1 MIQTDVVILG
11 AGAAGLMCAIEASKR
26 GRRVA
31 ILEHNREIGAK
42 IRISGGGKCNFT
54 NRSVTVDN
62 YLSNNQHF
70 ATSALSRFTPQDFLQ
85 MIESHNIAYSER
97 DHGQLFCRD
106 SAAQIIDMLTKEC
119 TSRGVSIITGCQIG
133 DIAKETSFIV
143 STKMEEFQSES
154 LVVATGGLSVPTLG
168 ATDTGFRIAKNF
180 GMEIVTPRP
189 ALAPLVFGNSEA
201 TIFNKLSGI
210 SAVAE
215 VTCKR
220 TTFCEAVLI
229 THHGLSGPAILQ
241 ISSYWREG
249 DALNVDFFPGIDVMS
264 ILIEGSQGKK
274 KLSTLLSHV
283 VSARLA
289 FAIEERI
296 GGPFELSKCTKKEL
310 FEIDNRI
317 RHMEFL
323 PIGTEG
329 FKKAEATLG
338 GVDTSML
345 SSKTLESK
353 TMKGLYFIGE
363 VVDVTGWLGGY
374 NLQWAWSSGW
384 AAGQYC

>member
-31 ILEHNREIGAK
+31 VLEHNRKIGAK
-42 IRISGGGKCNFT
+42 IRIAGGGKCNFS
-54 NRSVTVDN
+54 NRNVTADN
-62 YLSNNQHF
+62 YLSNNRHF
-70 ATSALSRFTPQDFLQ
+70 ATSALSRFTPQDFVQ
-85 MIESHNIAYSER
+85 MIESHSIAYAER

-106 SAAQIIDMLTKEC
+106 SAAQIVDMLTNEC
-119 TSRGVSIITGCQIG
+119 RSRGVSIITGCQIG
-133 DIAKETSFIV
+133 DITKGTSFSV
-143 STKMEEFQSES
+143 STRTEEFQSEN

-168 ATDTGFRIAKNF
+168 ATDAGFRIAKNF
-180 GMEIVTPRP
+180 GMKIVTPRP
-189 ALAPLVFGNSEA
+189 ALAPLVFGRSEFS
-201 TIFNKLSGI
+201 IFSNLSGI
-210 SAVAE
+210 SASAE
-215 VTCKR
+215 VTCEQA
-220 TTFCEAVLI
+220 TFREAVLI

-249 DALNVDFFPGIDVMS
+249 DILSVNFFPGIDVMS
-264 ILIEGSQGKK
+264 ILIEGSQGRK
-274 KLSTLLSHV
+274 KLSTLLSKF

-289 FAIEERI
+289 FAIEKRI
-296 GGPFELSKCTKKEL
+296 GGSFELNNCSKKEL
-310 FEIDNRI
+310 LEIDQRI

-345 SSKTLESK
+345 SSKTMESK
-353 TMKGLYFIGE
+353 TTKGLYFIGE

>member
-26 GRRVA
+26 GRRVVV
-31 ILEHNREIGAK
+31 LERNREIGAK

-54 NRSVTVDN
+54 NRSVTADN
-62 YLSNNQHF
+62 YLSNNPHF
-70 ATSALSRFTPQDFLQ
+70 STSALSRFTSQDFLQ

-106 SAAQIIDMLTKEC
+106 SAIQIIDMLTNEC
-119 TSRGVSIITGCQIG
+119 RSRGVSIITGCQIG
-133 DIAKETSFIV
+133 DIAKGTSFIV
-143 STKMEEFQSES
+143 STKTEEFQSEN

-168 ATDTGFRIAKNF
+168 ATDAGFRIAKNF

-189 ALAPLVFGNSEA
+189 ALAPLVFGSSEA
-201 TIFNKLSGI
+201 TIFSNLSGI
-210 SAVAE
+210 SAIAE

-229 THHGLSGPAILQ
+229 THRGLSGPAILQ

-249 DALNVDFFPGIDVMS
+249 DALSVNFFPGIDVMS

-274 KLSTLLSHV
+274 KLSTLLSHI

-296 GGPFELSKCTKKEL
+296 GGPFELSKCTEKEL

>member
-1 MIQTDVVILG
+1 MIQSDVVILG

-31 ILEHNREIGAK
+31 VLEHNREIGAK
-42 IRISGGGKCNFT
+42 IRISGGGKCNFS
-54 NRSVTVDN
+54 NRKVSADN
-62 YLSNNQHF
+62 YLSNNRHF

-85 MIESHNIAYSER
+85 MIESHEITYAER
-97 DHGQLFCRD
+97 DHGQLFCRG
-106 SAAQIIDMLTKEC
+106 SAAQVVDMLTYEC

-133 DIAKETSFIV
+133 DITKGTSFIV
-143 STKMEEFQSES
+143 PTNTEELQSES
-154 LVVATGGLSVPTLG
+154 FVVATGGLSVPTLG
-168 ATDTGFRIAKNF
+168 ATDAGFRIAKNF
-180 GMEIVTPRP
+180 GMKIVTPRP
-189 ALAPLVFGNSEA
+189 ALTPLVFGSSES
-201 TIFNKLSGI
+201 TIFRNLSGI
-210 SAVAE
+210 SAIAE
-215 VTCKR
+215 VTCEQ
-220 TTFCEAVLI
+220 TTFREAVLI

-241 ISSYWREG
+241 ISSYWKEG
-249 DALNVDFFPGIDVMS
+249 DTLSVNFFSGIDVMS
-264 ILIEGSQGKK
+264 ILIEGSQGRK
-274 KLSTLLSHV
+274 KLSTLLSRF

-289 FAIEERI
+289 SAIEGKI
-296 GGPFELSKCTKKEL
+296 GGPFELNNCTRKEL
-310 FEIDNRI
+310 LDINHRI

-338 GVDTSML
+338 GVDTSLL
-345 SSKTLESK
+345 SSKTMESK